1 MKTQIQPVL
10 LLTMLLSAAAVFG
23 QHAEK
28 NRLGVADRSEL
39 DSLRREG
46 YEALYNLD
54 YEGARRRFKEI
65 TQRFPDHPAGPQCM
79 AASLWLQQLNQSWEL
94 KASLYSTESYAGKND
109 RIDKRNMEEFRRWTR
124 RAKLLA
130 EARLRQD
137 PRDID
142 ALYFL
147 GATEGLNAAFAA
159 GVERRFMAAMREGSR
174 SVERHQEV
182 LKIDPNFRDAEL
194 TIGLYNY
201 IVGSLPLPVKVLA
214 GSMGVR
220 GSKKRGLEILERV
233 AREGRWARDVARVLL
248 IDLYKREKRWPEAVV
263 ISRELA
269 LKYPHNYIFKLQ
281 LADALISQVATMRRT
296 KGAAISIGSTGI
308 AEEREAFRI
317 FEALLQNRPMVEQ
330 AG

>member
-1 MKTQIQPVL
+1 MKTQIQTFL
-10 LLTMLLSAAAVFG
+10 FLTMLLSAAAVFG

-54 YEGARRRFKEI
+54 YEGARRRFKEL

-109 RIDKRNMEEFRRWTR
+109 RIDKRNMEEEFRRWTR

-159 GVERRFMAAMREGSR
+159 GVGRRFMAAMREGSR
-174 SVERHQEV
+174 AVGRHQEV
-182 LKIDPNFRDAEL
+182 LKIDPKFRDAGL
-194 TIGLYNY
+194 PIGL
-201 IVGSLPLPVKVLA
+201 
-214 GSMGVR
+214 
-220 GSKKRGLEILERV
+220 
-233 AREGRWARDVARVLL
+233 
-248 IDLYKREKRWPEAVV
+248 
-263 ISRELA
+263 
-269 LKYPHNYIFKLQ
+269 
-281 LADALISQVATMRRT
+281 
-296 KGAAISIGSTGI
+296 
-308 AEEREAFRI
+308 
-317 FEALLQNRPMVEQ
+317 
-330 AG
+330 